1 MTNKNFPVKP
11 VSSQKAAPVKKK
23 DIHESLQEANES
35 AEKLNVRMTELAS
48 RFVTMQEK
56 GITTKLD
63 AHSEELINNL
73 LAQMKAT
80 PKEIEKILNTMMDK
94 VIKQVDDEIA
104 KIKTYAIIVTLIFN
118 TIITMVIY
126 SLI

>member
-35 AEKLNVRMTELAS
+35 AERLHERMTELNTKFA
-48 RFVTMQEK
+48 TMQK
-56 GITTKLD
+56 SGITTKLD